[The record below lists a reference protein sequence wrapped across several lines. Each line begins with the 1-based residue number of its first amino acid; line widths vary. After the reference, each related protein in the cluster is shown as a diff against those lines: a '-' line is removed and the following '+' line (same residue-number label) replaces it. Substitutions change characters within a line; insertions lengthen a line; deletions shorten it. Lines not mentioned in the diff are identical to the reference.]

1 MSDVIGWIV
10 LVVVMMAM
18 LLSVIIPVVVGEETI
33 RNAKKKGVIK

>member
-10 LVVVMMAM
+10 LGVVMIAM